1 LAKTTKKE
9 LSLRSIFDRTM
20 QVFIAAAVV
29 LGIACWLVLGRQEF
43 FDSFKSD
50 FALLLFMMPKF
61 AAAMLVAAFVQVLLP
76 RDKVARYV
84 SDEAGAKGLVIATA
98 VGALTPGGPM
108 TSFPIVRAL
117 REAGTGRGA
126 LFAYLTSWSTLGFQ
140 RILSWEVPL
149 LGIEFAAIRFV
160 ASLPLP
166 FIAGVMQRWLPKDR
180 VPDEREELRAEPV
193 AHAPASERRRDV

>member
-1 LAKTTKKE
+1 LSKPKKKE

-20 QVFIAAAVV
+20 LVFIAAAVV
-29 LGIACWLVLGRQEF
+29 LGAVCWITLGPKAF
-43 FDSFKSD
+43 FESFQTD
-50 FALLLFMMPKF
+50 FGLLLFMMPKF

-84 SDEAGAKGLVIATA
+84 SEESGAKGLAIATT

-166 FIAGVMQRWLPKDR
+166 FIAGVMQRWMPDDR
-180 VPDEREELRAEPV
+180 VPEETGDGKG
-193 AHAPASERRRDV
+193 PARDA

>member
-1 LAKTTKKE
+1 ML
-9 LSLRSIFDRTM
+9 
-20 QVFIAAAVV
+20 VFIGAAVV
-29 LGIACWLVLGRQEF
+29 LGTICWITLGPKAF
-43 FDSFKSD
+43 FESFQSD
-50 FALLLFMMPKF
+50 FALLLFMIPKF

-84 SDEAGAKGLVIATA
+84 SEEAGAKGLAIATT

-160 ASLPLP
+160 ASIPLP
-166 FIAGVMQRWLPKDR
+166 FIAGVMQRWLPDDR
-180 VPDEREELRAEPV
+180 LPEDISAEEETK
-193 AHAPASERRRDV
+193 RDV